1 MNSINIE
8 NNLKSLQLQ
17 YPPIFNKMDHEKY
30 VNDWREQYVG
40 KTYAVLRPS
49 NTEEVSNILKFASE
63 NNITIVPQGGNTGL
77 CGGATPDKSG
87 NSIILSLEKMNKI
100 RSFNKQAKTITVDAG
115 VILSSIHEKVEQED
129 LFFPLSLGAKGSC
142 MIGGNLSTNAGGIN
156 VLKYGNSRELCLG
169 LEVVLPD
176 GKIMNLLTELKKDN
190 TGYDLKN
197 LFIGAEGTLGIIT
210 GATLKLFPLPKKITT
225 FFVEAS
231 TIFNALKLLN
241 VLQLEFPGSIESFEI
256 MPNTFWVVAKNNID
270 NIVMPLEKIPEM
282 GVLVDI
288 SSYSNIDI
296 RQNDKGEI
304 PIINKIE
311 NILAECL
318 ENNLISDAT
327 ICSNETQSKALW
339 SIREAGAESEKKE
352 LKKSNLIKCLKHD
365 ISLPLES
372 IESFHEEAQKMIN
385 NFLPNLKTIF
395 FGHLGDGN
403 LHYNVFG
410 NGSLPDGFNG
420 KSIELTEKLYEIV
433 HKYNGSFSAEHGIG
447 QLKKESL
454 KKHKNNVAYSLMQTI
469 KNQIDPKGIMNP
481 GKIL

>member
-1 MNSINIE
+1 MNNINIE

-87 NSIILSLEKMNKI
+87 NSIIISLEKMNKI

-210 GATLKLFPLPKKITT
+210 GATFKLFPLPKKITT

-327 ICSNETQSKALW
+327 ICSNEAQSKALW

>member
-1 MNSINIE
+1 MNNINIE

-225 FFVEAS
+225 FFVEAN

-241 VLQLEFPGSIESFEI
+241 ILQLEFPGSIESFEI

-270 NIVMPLEKIPEM
+270 NIVMPLEKMPEM

-296 RQNDKGEI
+296 KQNNKGEI

-372 IESFHEEAQKMIN
+372 IETFHEEAQQMIN
-385 NFLPNLKTIF
+385 DFLPNLKTIF

-447 QLKKESL
+447 QLRKDSL
-454 KKHKNNVAYSLMQTI
+454 KKHKNNIAYSLMQTI